1 LQLDLI
7 PGWPLEAKHDLRID
21 SAPSCPRQEDGAE
34 TDATL
39 EARMNTHAPIADT
52 IGLTAL
58 LEKQRAAFLREG
70 PPTRNQRLADLVKLK
85 ELILTRRDALT
96 QAVIA
101 DFGHRAPYE
110 TTIMEI
116 VPIVQGIDYLCRRL
130 KRWMRP
136 RRRHVA
142 FYATPGKAHVV
153 YQPRGVVGIVSPW
166 NFPLGLALMPLA
178 TAIAAGNRVMLKPSE
193 LTPTTTALM
202 ATMLRETF
210 PEEQV
215 ATVIG
220 GADVGAAFSALRF
233 DHLLFTGSTNVGRA
247 VMRAASDNLVPVTLE
262 LGGKSP
268 AIVDRGFSTD
278 RAACSIAYGKLANAG
293 QICIAPDYVILHEE
307 DRDNFVS
314 SYIRAARK
322 LYSGGTSDP
331 GYASIINAHH
341 VNRLESLIQ
350 DAKKKGAQIVDIEFG
365 AKHERMLAPVI
376 VLGATPDM
384 EVMQE
389 EIFGPILP
397 IVSYQDVNDAIVYV
411 NAAPRP
417 LALYIFSDDRNLVDK
432 VLTHTTSG
440 NVTVNDTLMH
450 YAIDDLPFGGVGAS
464 GIGAYH
470 GEEGFKT
477 FSHSKGVFEQPKWN
491 FAGLVRPPFGRMTDL
506 ILSYLLR

>member
-1 LQLDLI
+1 MI
-7 PGWPLEAKHDLRID
+7 SRSD
-21 SAPSCPRQEDGAE
+21 STPSGPRQEDGAQ
-34 TDATL
+34 TDPTM
-39 EARMNTHAPIADT
+39 EARMNTHAPITDT

-58 LEKQRAAFLREG
+58 LERQRAAFLREG
-70 PPTRNQRLADLVKLK
+70 LPTRDQRLTDLVKLK
-85 ELILTRRDALT
+85 KMILMRRDELTRS
-96 QAVIA
+96 VSA

-116 VPIVQGIDYLCRRL
+116 VPIVQGIDYLCRHL

-136 RRRHVA
+136 QRRHVA
-142 FYATPGKAHVV
+142 FYAMPGKAHVV

-202 ATMLRETF
+202 ANMLREIF
-210 PEEQV
+210 AEEQV
-215 ATVIG
+215 ATVTG

-268 AIVDRGFSTD
+268 AIIDRGFSTD
-278 RAACSIAYGKLANAG
+278 RAASSIAYGKLANAG

-307 DRDNFVS
+307 DRDNFVA
-314 SYIRAARK
+314 SYTRAARK
-322 LYSGGTSDP
+322 LYSDGTSDP
-331 GYASIINAHH
+331 SYSSIINAHH
-341 VNRLESLIQ
+341 VHRLEALIQ
-350 DAKKKGAQIVDIEFG
+350 DAKNKGAQIIDIGFG
-365 AKHERMLAPVI
+365 AKRERTLAPVL
-376 VLGATPDM
+376 VLGTTPDM
-384 EVMQE
+384 EIMQE

-397 IVSYQDVNDAIVYV
+397 IVSYRDVSEAITYV

-417 LALYIFSDDRNLVDK
+417 LALYIFSEDRHLVDR
-432 VLTHTTSG
+432 VLAQTTSG

-477 FSHSKGVFEQPKWN
+477 LSHAKGIFDQPKWN
-491 FAGLVRPPFGRMTDL
+491 LAGLVRPPFGRMTNL